1 MEKKE
6 EVRIKQGQLESDKI
20 YKDLQQL
27 ENKENI
33 YKVDDDMEKQK
44 QKKIQHEN
52 GYKFGKFGTNVSL
65 DHEENLKV
73 KKDTIKFVML
83 HDAANDRYIIVENTY
98 EY

>member
-44 QKKIQHEN
+44 QKKI
-52 GYKFGKFGTNVSL
+52 
-65 DHEENLKV
+65 
-73 KKDTIKFVML
+73 
-83 HDAANDRYIIVENTY
+83 
-98 EY
+98 